1 MDKLERL
8 HALLEAHPR
17 ITEGLRLKAL
27 IEAHPQWLEEYQTML
42 ALQKRLV
49 RETVDGSPRA
59 EKTRREIDV
68 LLAKLETTPAIGE
81 YLDALQELQEDF
93 DAVAAVLNQ
102 ELNRQ

>member
-1 MDKLERL
+1 MI
-8 HALLEAHPR
+8 A
-17 ITEGLRLKAL
+17 EGRRLKAH
-27 IEAHPQWLEEYQTML
+27 IEAHPQWLEEYQSML

-49 RETVDGSPRA
+49 RETVDHSPRA

-68 LLAKLETTPAIGE
+68 LLAKLETTPAIGQ